1 MQHLFRLGV
10 DIDFSDDDGFMAL
23 HHAVL
28 SGFEDCVQELID
40 RGSDVNAMTKHGVPL
55 NLAAQKERGRVVSIL
70 VDARAD
76 KHRAVAFAVA
86 HGRDVEYLRS
96 LLDTAAPRAG
106 EEEPAASS
114 VDFQDIVERGRRF
127 VTTSVYHE
135 AQKLPVGTESNDK
148 AEHLYDFNTG
158 GSATTSERL
167 HVTDPRD
174 RSLELYDNNNQGED
188 ISEYYKTYLR
198 VLRSAR
204 RDELVVQSF
213 GF

>member
-10 DIDFSDDDGFMAL
+10 DIDFSDDNGFMAL

-40 RGSDVNAMTKHGVPL
+40 RGSDINAMTQHGVPL
-55 NLAAQKERGRVVSIL
+55 NLAAQKERGRVISIL

-76 KHRAVAFAVA
+76 KNRAVAFAVA
-86 HGRDVEYLRS
+86 HGQNIEYLRS
-96 LLDTAAPRAG
+96 LLDTAASRAG

-114 VDFQDIVERGRRF
+114 VDFQDTVERGRRF
-127 VTTSVYHE
+127 VTTSGYHE
-135 AQKLPVGTESNDK
+135 AQELLVGTESNDK
-148 AEHLYDFNTG
+148 AEHSHDFNTG
-158 GSATTSERL
+158 GSATTSERP

-174 RSLELYDNNNQGED
+174 RSLELDDNNNQGED
-188 ISEYYKTYLR
+188 FLEHVKANWR

-204 RDELVVQSF
+204 RDGLVAQLL